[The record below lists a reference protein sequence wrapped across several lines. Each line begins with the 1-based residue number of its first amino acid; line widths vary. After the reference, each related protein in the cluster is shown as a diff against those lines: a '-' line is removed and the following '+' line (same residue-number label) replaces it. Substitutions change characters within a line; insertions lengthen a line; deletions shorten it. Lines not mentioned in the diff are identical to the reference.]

1 MPLTLFRITA
11 SVILGGI
18 DTGKF
23 KGKLV
28 KRPLVKDE
36 LGTFG
41 QVLKT
46 ILSFKKKLI

>member
-1 MPLTLFRITA
+1 MTLTLCWITA

-46 ILSFKKKLI
+46 LIY

>member
-1 MPLTLFRITA
+1 MSLTLGLITA
-11 SVILGGI
+11 SILLGGI

-41 QVLKT
+41 QALHT
-46 ILSFKKKLI
+46 NF